1 MSQRTIT
8 SVSSWL
14 VVVFGAVAVVGC
26 FTVRPPAPAR
36 SALLTSDPAAVP
48 GARTPQET
56 AAAEAQ
62 LGRYLNLAV
71 ATRAQRVGMF
81 DSVTACRDDELLRE
95 ARWLADY
102 RVLSARVNG
111 DSAQGVAVLT
121 TVARQVE
128 RDTAYVAT
136 LRIAED
142 TSHWTLIRTAG
153 PDGRRAWMVCGDAR
167 EGFNVAMVGR
177 SILWQ
182 PDGASADRART
193 TIDSI
198 RRARGKPILR

>member
-1 MSQRTIT
+1 M
-8 SVSSWL
+8 
-14 VVVFGAVAVVGC
+14 GAVD
-26 FTVRPPAPAR
+26 RSRRQEAPAR
-36 SALLTSDPAAVP
+36 S
-48 GARTPQET
+48 
-56 AAAEAQ
+56 Q
-62 LGRYLNLAV
+62 LDRYLDLAI

-81 DSVTACRDDELLRE
+81 DSVSTCRDEDPLRE
-95 ARWLADY
+95 ARWVADY
-102 RVLSARVNG
+102 RILSVSVRG

-128 RDTAYVAT
+128 RDTSYAAT

-142 TSHWTLIRTAG
+142 TSHWTMIRTAG
-153 PDGRRAWMVCGDAR
+153 PDGKLAWMVCGEAR
-167 EGFNVAMVGR
+167 EHYNVAMVGR

-182 PDGASADRART
+182 PADASAERARA